1 MTEQCPVVFQ
11 TRSYSGLE
19 QFHALYFPD
28 RRASEEPHYTDAVM
42 KDSLD
47 MTARVLD
54 RALEAAARTRDSI
67 QQAERPNA
75 AVSGYLTDVIDK
87 SLRERLAD
95 ARGETERIPRVT
107 EEHFR
112 VLMMGRTQAG
122 KSTLLE
128 VLTEGDGSR
137 IGDGRQRY
145 TRDVHERPMAGL
157 PGVVLVD
164 TPGVGARDGAEDFE
178 LAFAQVADAD
188 LVLWVGNDNPGQDE
202 TTRALQLIALL
213 GKPVVVVLNCH
224 RDLNPAHKYADFISD
239 PDWAFSQ
246 VDEHFEWI
254 AQLLAE
260 SGHRPVAEFAVH
272 ADAAHRAVRDTSHAD
287 AETLR
292 RHSRVEPLVAAID
305 AERTRQSRSRRVIRK
320 ANLARR
326 PLELAR
332 LELLI
337 IADQLNSTVDL
348 QRKQL
353 EDLERR
359 VGRVIDKHGEAMK
372 AETRILI
379 GARRTWHL
387 SAPADR
393 SAEQKWDEEAE
404 GLRDR
409 LNKSIR
415 EGFSNLESEIERTIR
430 RVDKEWTTLPQAG
443 GLEGLPDLDSVWLNR
458 VGRVVLRGGG
468 AAAGMILGGIIG
480 SALGGPAGGTL
491 GVVIGGA
498 VLASVGDWLSDKWE
512 RLFHS
517 QAEIEKKRRDRMGRQ
532 VQEILDQYQVTVD
545 AIIDDALTQVS
556 DRLQQETDAQRVQLV
571 GPEDV
576 AFDFRER
583 ASTLRD
589 WRVALDLATAQDLLV
604 LADRSATAALVR
616 HAWRLPGVTICVTV
630 DPAVFSEVG
639 LFGADSVERIAVLP
653 ENPKGLSP
661 TSAAQLTLGLTDA
674 EFALEVANPLSS
686 RIRLD
691 DLALHDA
698 ELNTLGDFM
707 TEVLGGAVKVG
718 TTRRGG
724 RADDGKG
731 DRDDGD

>member
-1 MTEQCPVVFQ
+1 MTAQLPIVFQ
-11 TRSYSGLE
+11 PRSYSGLE

-28 RRASEEPHYTDAVM
+28 GEASRRPHCTDAVM

-54 RALEAAARTRDSI
+54 GALEAAARTRDSI

-75 AVSGYLTDVIDK
+75 AVSDYLTAVIDK
-87 SLRERLAD
+87 ALRERLDD
-95 ARGETERIPRVT
+95 ALGERKRIPRVT

-128 VLTEGDGSR
+128 VLTDGDGSR
-137 IGDGRQRY
+137 VGDGRQRF
-145 TRDVHERPMAGL
+145 TRDVHERPMSGL

-164 TPGVGARDGAEDFE
+164 TPGVGARDGAEDFK

-188 LVLWVGNDNPGQDE
+188 LVLWVGNDNPGQED

-246 VDEHFEWI
+246 ADEHFEWI

-272 ADAAHRAVRDTSHAD
+272 ADAAHRAVRDSSHAD

-326 PLELAR
+326 PLEFAR
-332 LELLI
+332 LDLLI
-337 IADQLNSTVDL
+337 IADQLKSTIDL

-372 AETRILI
+372 AETRTLI
-379 GARRTWHL
+379 GAKRTWHL

-393 SAEQKWDEEAE
+393 SAEQQWDEEAGHLHE
-404 GLRDR
+404 LLIESLKG
-409 LNKSIR
+409 N
-415 EGFSNLESEIERTIR
+415 FTNLQAEVEETIR
-430 RVDKEWTTLPQAG
+430 RVDTEWASVPEAG
-443 GLEGLPDLDSVWLNR
+443 GLRDLPDFDSVWLNR
-458 VGRVVLRGGG
+458 FGRIAFKSGGAIGG
-468 AAAGMILGGIIG
+468 AALGGWIG
-480 SALGGPAGGTL
+480 GALGGPVGAIIGAGL
-491 GVVIGGA
+491 GA
-498 VLASVGDWLSDKWE
+498 VLLGGVGDWLSDKWE

-532 VQEILDQYQVTVD
+532 VQEILDQYQATVD
-545 AIIDDALTQVS
+545 EIIDDALTQVS
-556 DRLQQETDAQRVQLV
+556 DRIHRETEAQRVQLV
-571 GPEDV
+571 GPEEV
-576 AFDFRER
+576 AVNFRDR
-583 ASTLRD
+583 ASTLRE

-604 LADRSATAALVR
+604 LADRSATADLVR
-616 HAWRLPGVTICVTV
+616 HAWRLPGVAICVTV

-639 LFGADSVERIAVLP
+639 LFGADSAERIAVLP
-653 ENPKGLSP
+653 DNSTGLSP
-661 TSAAQLTLGLTDA
+661 TSAAQLMLGLTDA
-674 EFALEVANPLSS
+674 EFVLERTNTHSAA
-686 RIRLD
+686 IRLP
-691 DLALHDA
+691 DLALHDS
-698 ELNTLGDFM
+698 ELRALGDFM
-707 TEVLGGAVKVG
+707 TEVLGGAIVVG
-718 TTRRGG
+718 ATTRHGSS
-724 RADDGKG
+724 DGKG

>member
-1 MTEQCPVVFQ
+1 MTAQLPIVFQ
-11 TRSYSGLE
+11 PRSYSGLE

-28 RRASEEPHYTDAVM
+28 GEASKQPHFTDAVM

-54 RALEAAARTRDSI
+54 GALEAAARTRDSI
-67 QQAERPNA
+67 QLAERPNA
-75 AVSGYLTDVIDK
+75 AVSGYLTAVIDQA
-87 SLRERLAD
+87 LRERLDD
-95 ARGETERIPRVT
+95 ALGERKRIPRVT

-137 IGDGRQRY
+137 IGDGRQRF
-145 TRDVHERPMAGL
+145 TRDVHERPMSEL

-164 TPGVGARDGAEDFE
+164 TPGVGARDGAEDFK

-188 LVLWVGNDNPGQDE
+188 LVLWVGNDNPGQED

-272 ADAAHRAVRDTSHAD
+272 ADAAHRAARDASHAD

-292 RHSRVEPLVAAID
+292 RHSRVAPLVAAID

-326 PLELAR
+326 PLELSR

-372 AETRILI
+372 AETRTPI
-379 GARRTWHL
+379 GAKRTWHL

-393 SAEQKWDEEAE
+393 SAEQRWSEEA
-404 GLRDR
+404 GR
-409 LNKSIR
+409 LHKQLIASLKRN
-415 EGFSNLESEIERTIR
+415 FTNLQAEVEETIR
-430 RVDKEWTTLPQAG
+430 RVDAEWASVPEAS
-443 GLEGLPDLDSVWLNR
+443 GLRDLPDFDSVWLNR
-458 VGRVVLRGGG
+458 FGRIAFKGGGTIGG
-468 AAAGMILGGIIG
+468 AALGGWIG
-480 SALGGPAGGTL
+480 GALGGPVGA
-491 GVVIGGA
+491 VIGAGLGA
-498 VLASVGDWLSDKWE
+498 VLLGGVGDWLSDKWE

-532 VQEILDQYQVTVD
+532 VQEILDQYQAAVD
-545 AIIDDALTQVS
+545 GVIDDALAQVS
-556 DRLQQETDAQRVQLV
+556 DRTRDEIEAQRVQLV

-576 AFDFRER
+576 ALDFRER

-589 WRVALDLATAQDLLV
+589 GRVALDLATVQDLLV
-604 LADRSATAALVR
+604 LADRSATADLVR
-616 HAWRLPGVTICVTV
+616 HAWRLPGVAICVTV

-639 LFGADSVERIAVLP
+639 LFGADSAERIAVLP
-653 ENPKGLSP
+653 DSPTGLSP
-661 TSAAQLTLGLTDA
+661 TSAAQLMLGLTDA
-674 EFALEVANPLSS
+674 EFVLETTNTFSA
-686 RIRLD
+686 RIRLP

-698 ELNTLGDFM
+698 ELRALGDFM
-707 TEVLGGAVKVG
+707 TEVLGGAIQVGG
-718 TTRRGG
+718 TTNHRSS
-724 RADDGKG
+724 DEKG